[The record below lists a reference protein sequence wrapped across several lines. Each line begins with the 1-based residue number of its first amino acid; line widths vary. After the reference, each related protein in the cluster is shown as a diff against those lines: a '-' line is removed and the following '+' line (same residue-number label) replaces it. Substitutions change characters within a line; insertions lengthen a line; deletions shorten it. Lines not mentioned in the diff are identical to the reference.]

1 MTGSTEPESSTP
13 FQVDSGPE
21 IAKMLPFLLEGSPLT
36 DIQIR
41 WNPDWLGTGLGFAI
55 GANNLFNVDPPA
67 CFTCGLNNMD
77 PTTYDVP
84 GTFFYGR
91 VSFRM

>member
-1 MTGSTEPESSTP
+1 LFRFASSRREKAE
-13 FQVDSGPE
+13 VRAKHGP
-21 IAKMLPFLLEGSPLT
+21 AG
-36 DIQIR
+36 D
-41 WNPDWLGTGLGFAI
+41 
-55 GANNLFNVDPPA
+55 NLFDVDPPP

-91 VSFRM
+91 VSVKLD

>member
-1 MTGSTEPESSTP
+1 MNDG
-13 FQVDSGPE
+13 
-21 IAKMLPFLLEGSPLT
+21 LT
-36 DIQIR
+36 
-41 WNPDWLGTGLGFAI
+41 FAI
-55 GANNLFNVDPPA
+55 GANNLFDTDPPP

-91 VSFRM
+91 VTFRMR